1 MDLADLWAQHKR
13 FILVVAGALLLLLI
27 GRGVVQSQWDYE
39 SVVYSAARTTQGMS
53 KSDRIG
59 DDLVREVQQDVDAL
73 RARYAELAKAMRHQT
88 GAAFQVPAGEA
99 NPRGFFFKRHRETQK
114 ALVEA
119 AERQDIRVPEAL
131 GLKDM
136 APTEPEEIRRQLV
149 ALDVVQQV
157 VIESISAG
165 VRRIGAIQIEEESR
179 GRGKAAAFLTELR
192 VRFEVIGGERS
203 IRALL
208 AGLVDGAARGSG
220 SFLAIDQARIKPVKG
235 ELGML
240 QLDLSATALQIE
252 TSDSEEAP

>member
-39 SVVYSAARTTQGMS
+39 SVVYSAARTAQGMG
-53 KSDRIG
+53 KSERVG
-59 DDLVREVQQDVDAL
+59 DDLVREVQADVESL
-73 RARYAELAKAMRHQT
+73 RTRFAELAKSMRHQP
-88 GAAFQVPAGEA
+88 GAAFQVPPGEA
-99 NPRGFFFKRHRETQK
+99 NPRSFFFKRHRDTSR

-136 APTEPEEIRRQLV
+136 APTEREEIRRQLV

-165 VRRIGAIQIEEESR
+165 VRRIGAIQIEDEAR
-179 GRGKAAAFLTELR
+179 GRGKAASFLTELR

-220 SFLAIDQARIKPVKG
+220 SFLAIDQARMKPVKG

-240 QLDLSATALQIE
+240 QLDLSVTALQIE
-252 TSDSEEAP
+252 KSDSEETP